1 MLYHLT
7 HTELSKYMR
16 RISIILIILIS
27 LPSCEQYKLRKQT
40 MSEYSDLFSKVQEL
54 EHTINTSNF
63 KTLAGEELIE
73 IYELGKEL
81 YYDFNP
87 LGLNPD
93 QITACEALKERVR
106 ILKGEIIAKAEAE
119 IADFKISPY
128 SMDDHL
134 LEKAQ
139 TYPVYLLKGE
149 KLQWRINAQK
159 PMTVKLCNADA
170 RTVIKTYT
178 GKTSVVDSLEIQN
191 TAIYFLEVIPGSAQY
206 IDLNIN
212 YKVKELARLRNAT
225 PIMTEQVDCSKGDF
239 GAVAV
244 PGVKMHNIFEEP
256 RKFTLRGQLKS
267 AFSGSSIAMVPII
280 IPAGTTDI
288 LYSMRMATSEQ
299 DRSSDGEFHDNM
311 TRTYK
316 QIKFMGLPLYEKSTS
331 NGILNTLL
339 DDNRPLRD
347 EDAYCNMY
355 VFRSQ
360 TEAKKFQDGKATA
373 GDLKYDL
380 DYSTVGTQSC
390 NGHIPSNGASKI
402 YLGFEN
408 VRVRYTNYLWVEA
421 IAVIPTTEYYT
432 TKYSIDQ

>member
-1 MLYHLT
+1 
-7 HTELSKYMR
+7 MR
-16 RISIILIILIS
+16 RLFIISVLL
-27 LPSCEQYKLRKQT
+27 LLVTSCEQYKLRKQT
-40 MSEYSDLFSKVQEL
+40 MAEYSALFTKVQDL
-54 EHTINTSNF
+54 EQMLNTSNLKSF
-63 KTLAGEELIE
+63 SGEELIA
-73 IYELGKEL
+73 IHDIGMEL

-87 LGLNPD
+87 LGLKPD
-93 QITACEALKERVR
+93 QIAACEVLKERVMS
-106 ILKGEIIAKAEAE
+106 LKNEIISKTEAE
-119 IADFKISPY
+119 VADFKISPY
-128 SMDDHL
+128 VMDDL
-134 LEKAQ
+134 LFEKTH

-149 KLQWRINAQK
+149 KLRWKINAQK

-178 GKTSVVDSLEIQN
+178 GKISVVDSLEIQN
-191 TAIYFLEVIPGSAQY
+191 TAIYFLEIIPGGTQY
-206 IDLNIN
+206 IGLDIN

-225 PIMTEQVDCSKGDF
+225 PIKTEQIDCSKGDF

-244 PGVKMHNIFEEP
+244 PGVKMQNIFEDP

-331 NGILNTLL
+331 DGLLNTLL

-360 TEAKKFQDGKATA
+360 TEAKKFQDGKASA

-380 DYSTVGTQSC
+380 DYSTIGTQSC
-390 NGHIPSNGASKI
+390 NGRIPSNGDSKI

-421 IAVIPTTEYYT
+421 VAVIPTTEYYT
-432 TKYSIDQ
+432 TKYSIEK

>member
-1 MLYHLT
+1 MQRLFI
-7 HTELSKYMR
+7 
-16 RISIILIILIS
+16 ISVLL
-27 LPSCEQYKLRKQT
+27 LLVTSCEQYKLRKQT
-40 MSEYSDLFSKVQEL
+40 MAEYSALFTKVQDL
-54 EHTINTSNF
+54 EQMLNTSNF
-63 KTLAGEELIE
+63 KSFSGEELIA
-73 IYELGKEL
+73 IHDIGMEL

-87 LGLNPD
+87 LGLKPD
-93 QITACEALKERVR
+93 QIAACEVLKERVMT
-106 ILKGEIIAKAEAE
+106 LKNEIISKTEAE
-119 IADFKISPY
+119 VADFKISPY
-128 SMDDHL
+128 FMDDLL
-134 LEKAQ
+134 LEKTQ

-149 KLQWRINAQK
+149 KLRWKINAQK

-178 GKTSVVDSLEIQN
+178 GKISVVDSLEIQN
-191 TAIYFLEVIPGSAQY
+191 TAIYFLEVIPGGTQY
-206 IDLNIN
+206 IGLDIN

-225 PIMTEQVDCSKGDF
+225 PIKTEQIDCSKGDF

-244 PGVKMHNIFEEP
+244 PGVKMQNIFEDP

-331 NGILNTLL
+331 NGLLNTLL

-360 TEAKKFQDGKATA
+360 TEAKKFQDGKASA

-380 DYSTVGTQSC
+380 DYSTIGTQSC
-390 NGHIPSNGASKI
+390 NGRIPSNGASKI

-421 IAVIPTTEYYT
+421 VAVIPTTEYYT
-432 TKYSIDQ
+432 TKYSIEK

>member
-1 MLYHLT
+1 
-7 HTELSKYMR
+7 MR
-16 RISIILIILIS
+16 RLLIISVL
-27 LPSCEQYKLRKQT
+27 LLLVTSCEQYKLRKQT
-40 MSEYSDLFSKVQEL
+40 MAEYSALFTKVQDL
-54 EHTINTSNF
+54 EQMLNTSNF
-63 KTLAGEELIE
+63 KSFSGEELIA
-73 IYELGKEL
+73 IHDIGMEL

-87 LGLNPD
+87 LGLKPD
-93 QITACEALKERVR
+93 QIAACEVLKERVMT
-106 ILKGEIIAKAEAE
+106 LKNEIISKTEAE
-119 IADFKISPY
+119 VADFKISPY
-128 SMDDHL
+128 VMDDL
-134 LEKAQ
+134 LFEKTQ

-149 KLQWRINAQK
+149 KLRWKINAQK

-178 GKTSVVDSLEIQN
+178 GKISVVDSLEIQN
-191 TAIYFLEVIPGSAQY
+191 TAIYFLEIIPGGTQY
-206 IDLNIN
+206 IGLDIN

-225 PIMTEQVDCSKGDF
+225 PIKTEQIDCSKGDF

-244 PGVKMHNIFEEP
+244 PGVKMQNIFEDP

-331 NGILNTLL
+331 NGLLNTLL

-360 TEAKKFQDGKATA
+360 TEAKKFQDGKASA

-380 DYSTVGTQSC
+380 DYSTIGTQSC
-390 NGHIPSNGASKI
+390 NGRIPLNGDSKI

-421 IAVIPTTEYYT
+421 VAVIPTTEYYT
-432 TKYSIDQ
+432 TKYSIEK

>member
-1 MLYHLT
+1 
-7 HTELSKYMR
+7 MR
-16 RISIILIILIS
+16 RLFIISVLL
-27 LPSCEQYKLRKQT
+27 LLVTSCEQYKLRKQT
-40 MSEYSDLFSKVQEL
+40 MAEYSALFTKVQDL
-54 EHTINTSNF
+54 EQMLNTSNF
-63 KTLAGEELIE
+63 KSFSGEELIA
-73 IYELGKEL
+73 IHDIGMEL

-87 LGLNPD
+87 LGLKPD
-93 QITACEALKERVR
+93 QIAACEALKERVMT
-106 ILKGEIIAKAEAE
+106 LKNEIISKTEAE

-149 KLQWRINAQK
+149 KLRWRINAQK

-191 TAIYFLEVIPGSAQY
+191 TAIYFLEVIPGGTQY
-206 IDLNIN
+206 IGLDIN
-212 YKVKELARLRNAT
+212 YKVKEFARLRNAT
-225 PIMTEQVDCSKGDF
+225 PIKTEQIDCSKGDF

-244 PGVKMHNIFEEP
+244 PGVKMQNIFEDP

-331 NGILNTLL
+331 NGLLNTLL

-360 TEAKKFQDGKATA
+360 TEAKKFQDGKASA

-380 DYSTVGTQSC
+380 DYSTIGTQSC
-390 NGHIPSNGASKI
+390 NGRIPSNGASKI

-421 IAVIPTTEYYT
+421 VAVIPTTEYYT
-432 TKYSIDQ
+432 TKYSIEK

>member
-1 MLYHLT
+1 
-7 HTELSKYMR
+7 MR
-16 RISIILIILIS
+16 RLFIISVLL
-27 LPSCEQYKLRKQT
+27 LLVTSCEQYKLRKQT
-40 MSEYSDLFSKVQEL
+40 MAEYSALFTKVQDL
-54 EHTINTSNF
+54 EQMLNTSNF
-63 KTLAGEELIE
+63 KSFSGEELIA
-73 IYELGKEL
+73 IHDIGMEL

-87 LGLNPD
+87 LGLKPD
-93 QITACEALKERVR
+93 QIAACEVLKERVMT
-106 ILKGEIIAKAEAE
+106 LKNEIISKTEAE
-119 IADFKISPY
+119 VADFKISPY
-128 SMDDHL
+128 VMDDLL
-134 LEKAQ
+134 LEKTQ
-139 TYPVYLLKGE
+139 TYPIYLLKGE
-149 KLQWRINAQK
+149 KLRWKINAQK

-170 RTVIKTYT
+170 RIVIKTYT
-178 GKTSVVDSLEIQN
+178 GKASVVDSLEIQN
-191 TAIYFLEVIPGSAQY
+191 SAIYFLEINPGGTQY

-212 YKVKELARLRNAT
+212 YKVKEITRLKNAT
-225 PIMTEQVDCSKGDF
+225 PIKTEQIDCSKGDF

-355 VFRSQ
+355 VFRNQ
-360 TEAKKFQDGKATA
+360 TEAKKFQDGKASA

-380 DYSTVGTQSC
+380 DFSTVGTQSC
-390 NGHIPSNGASKI
+390 NGRIPSNGASKI

-421 IAVIPTTEYYT
+421 VAIIPTTEYYT

>member
-1 MLYHLT
+1 
-7 HTELSKYMR
+7 MR
-16 RISIILIILIS
+16 RLFIISVLL
-27 LPSCEQYKLRKQT
+27 LLVTSCEQYKLRKQT
-40 MSEYSDLFSKVQEL
+40 MAEYSALFTKVQDL
-54 EHTINTSNF
+54 EQMLNTSNF
-63 KTLAGEELIE
+63 KSFSGEELIA
-73 IYELGKEL
+73 IHDIGMEL

-87 LGLNPD
+87 LGLKPD
-93 QITACEALKERVR
+93 QIAACEVLKERVMT
-106 ILKGEIIAKAEAE
+106 LKNEIISKTEAE
-119 IADFKISPY
+119 VADFKISPY
-128 SMDDHL
+128 VMDDLL
-134 LEKAQ
+134 LEKTQ

-149 KLQWRINAQK
+149 KLRWKINAQK
-159 PMTVKLCNADA
+159 PMTVKLCNSDA

-178 GKTSVVDSLEIQN
+178 RKTSVVDSLEIQN

-225 PIMTEQVDCSKGDF
+225 PIKTEQVDCSKGDF

-331 NGILNTLL
+331 NGLLNTLL

-360 TEAKKFQDGKATA
+360 TEAKKFQDGKASA

-390 NGHIPSNGASKI
+390 NGRIPSNGASKI

-421 IAVIPTTEYYT
+421 VAVIPTTEYYT
-432 TKYSIDQ
+432 TKYSIEK

>member
-1 MLYHLT
+1 MKRLFILT
-7 HTELSKYMR
+7 Y
-16 RISIILIILIS
+16 ILLA
-27 LPSCEQYKLRKQT
+27 LTSCEQYKLRKQT
-40 MSEYSDLFSKVQEL
+40 MAEYSTIFSKVQEL
-54 EHTINTSNF
+54 ERTINSTDF
-63 KTLAGEELIE
+63 KTLSGNELIAIHE
-73 IYELGKEL
+73 VGGEL

-87 LGLNPD
+87 LGLKPD
-93 QITACEALKERVR
+93 QYAACEALKDRVN
-106 ILKGEIIAKAEAE
+106 ILKEEITEKTEAE

-128 SMDDHL
+128 VVEDVL
-134 LEKAQ
+134 FEKTQA
-139 TYPVYLLKGE
+139 YPIYLLKGE
-149 KLQWRINAQK
+149 KLRWEINSQK

-178 GKTSVVDSLEIQN
+178 GKTSVADSLEIQN

-225 PIMTEQVDCSKGDF
+225 PIKTEQVDCSKGDF

-331 NGILNTLL
+331 NGLLNTLL

-355 VFRSQ
+355 VFRKQ
-360 TEAKKFQDGKATA
+360 TEAKKFQDGKASA

-380 DYSTVGTQSC
+380 DFSTVGTQSC
-390 NGHIPSNGASKI
+390 NGRIPSNGASKI

-421 IAVIPTTEYYT
+421 VAIIPTTEYYT

>member
-1 MLYHLT
+1 
-7 HTELSKYMR
+7 MR
-16 RISIILIILIS
+16 RLFIISVLL
-27 LPSCEQYKLRKQT
+27 LLVTSCEQYKLRKQT

-87 LGLNPD
+87 LGLKPD

-191 TAIYFLEVIPGSAQY
+191 TAIYFLEVISGSAQY

-212 YKVKELARLRNAT
+212 YKVKELTRLRNAT
-225 PIMTEQVDCSKGDF
+225 PIKTEQVDCSKGDF

-331 NGILNTLL
+331 NGLLNTLL

>member
-1 MLYHLT
+1 
-7 HTELSKYMR
+7 MR
-16 RISIILIILIS
+16 RLFIISVLL
-27 LPSCEQYKLRKQT
+27 LVATSCEQYKLRKQT
-40 MSEYSDLFSKVQEL
+40 MAEYSALFSKVQEL

-87 LGLNPD
+87 LGLKPD

-106 ILKGEIIAKAEAE
+106 ILKREIIAKAEAE

-128 SMDDHL
+128 SMNDHL

-149 KLQWRINAQK
+149 KLRWRINAQK
-159 PMTVKLCNADA
+159 PMTVKLCNADS
-170 RTVIKTYT
+170 RTVIKNYT

-225 PIMTEQVDCSKGDF
+225 PIKTEQVDCSKGDF

-280 IPAGTTDI
+280 TPAGTTDI

-331 NGILNTLL
+331 NGLLNTLL

-421 IAVIPTTEYYT
+421 VAIIPTTEYYT

>member
-1 MLYHLT
+1 
-7 HTELSKYMR
+7 MR
-16 RISIILIILIS
+16 RLFIISVLL
-27 LPSCEQYKLRKQT
+27 LLVTSCEQYKLRKQT
-40 MSEYSDLFSKVQEL
+40 MAEYSALFTKVQDL
-54 EHTINTSNF
+54 EQMLNTSNF
-63 KTLAGEELIE
+63 KSFSGEELIA
-73 IYELGKEL
+73 IHDIGMEL

-87 LGLNPD
+87 LGLKPD
-93 QITACEALKERVR
+93 QIAACEVLKERVMT
-106 ILKGEIIAKAEAE
+106 LKNEIISKTEAE

-149 KLQWRINAQK
+149 KLRWRINAQK
-159 PMTVKLCNADA
+159 SMTVKLCNADA

-225 PIMTEQVDCSKGDF
+225 PIKTEQIDCSKGDF

-244 PGVKMHNIFEEP
+244 PGVKMQNIFEDP

-331 NGILNTLL
+331 NGLLNTLL

-360 TEAKKFQDGKATA
+360 TEAKKFQDGKASA

-380 DYSTVGTQSC
+380 DYSTIGTQSC
-390 NGHIPSNGASKI
+390 NGRIPSNGASKI

-421 IAVIPTTEYYT
+421 VAVIPTTEYYT
-432 TKYSIDQ
+432 TKYSIEK

>member
-1 MLYHLT
+1 
-7 HTELSKYMR
+7 MR
-16 RISIILIILIS
+16 RLFIISVLL
-27 LPSCEQYKLRKQT
+27 LLVTSCEQYKLRKQT
-40 MSEYSDLFSKVQEL
+40 MAEYSALFTKVQDL
-54 EHTINTSNF
+54 EQMLNTSNF
-63 KTLAGEELIE
+63 KSFSGEELIA
-73 IYELGKEL
+73 IHDIGMEL

-87 LGLNPD
+87 LGLKPD
-93 QITACEALKERVR
+93 QIAACEVLKERVMT
-106 ILKGEIIAKAEAE
+106 LKNEIISKTEAE
-119 IADFKISPY
+119 VADFKISPY
-128 SMDDHL
+128 VMDDLL
-134 LEKAQ
+134 LEKTQ

-149 KLQWRINAQK
+149 KLRWKINAQK

-178 GKTSVVDSLEIQN
+178 GKISVVDSLEIQN
-191 TAIYFLEVIPGSAQY
+191 TAIYFLEVIPGGTQY
-206 IDLNIN
+206 IGLDIN

-225 PIMTEQVDCSKGDF
+225 PIKTEQIDCSKGDF

-244 PGVKMHNIFEEP
+244 PGVKMQNIFEDP

-331 NGILNTLL
+331 NGLLNTLL

-360 TEAKKFQDGKATA
+360 TEAKKFQDGKASA

-380 DYSTVGTQSC
+380 DYSTIGTQSC
-390 NGHIPSNGASKI
+390 NGRIPSNGASKI

-421 IAVIPTTEYYT
+421 VAVIPTTEYYT
-432 TKYSIDQ
+432 TKYSIEK

>member
-1 MLYHLT
+1 MKRLFLFSVIFLAVT
-7 HTELSKYMR
+7 A
-16 RISIILIILIS
+16 
-27 LPSCEQYKLRKQT
+27 CNQYRLRKQT
-40 MSEYSDLFSKVQEL
+40 MSEYTTIFDKVQEL
-54 EHTINTSNF
+54 ERTIVATDF
-63 KTLAGEELIE
+63 KTLSGEDLNA
-73 IYELGKEL
+73 IYEIGGEL

-87 LGLNPD
+87 LGLKPD
-93 QITACEALKERVR
+93 QLAACEALKVRVKE
-106 ILKGEIIAKAEAE
+106 LKLEIMEKSEAE
-119 IADFKISPY
+119 IIDFKISPY
-128 SMDDHL
+128 LMEDAL
-134 LEKAQ
+134 LEKPQ
-139 TYPVYLLKGE
+139 SYPVYLLKGE
-149 KLQWRINAQK
+149 KLRWKINAQK
-159 PMTVKLCNADA
+159 PMTVKLCNADS

-178 GKTSVVDSLEIQN
+178 GKTVIADSLEIQN
-191 TAIYFLEVIPGSAQY
+191 TAIYFLEIIPGGTQY
-206 IDLNIN
+206 VDLDIN
-212 YKVKELARLRNAT
+212 YKVKEFARLRNAI
-225 PIMTEQVDCSKGDF
+225 PIKAEQVDCSKGDF

-244 PGVKMHNIFEEP
+244 SGVKMQNVFEEP

-299 DRSSDGEFHDNM
+299 DRSSDGEFNDNM

-331 NGILNTLL
+331 NGLLNTLL

-360 TEAKKFQDGKATA
+360 TEAKKFQDGKASA

-380 DYSTVGTQSC
+380 DYSTIGTQSC
-390 NGHIPSNGASKI
+390 NGRIPSNGASKI

-421 IAVIPTTEYYT
+421 VAVIPTTEYYT
-432 TKYSIDQ
+432 TKYSIEK

>member
-1 MLYHLT
+1 
-7 HTELSKYMR
+7 MR
-16 RISIILIILIS
+16 RLFIISVLL
-27 LPSCEQYKLRKQT
+27 LLVTSCEQYKLRKQT
-40 MSEYSDLFSKVQEL
+40 MAEYSALFTKVQDL
-54 EHTINTSNF
+54 EQMLNTSNF
-63 KTLAGEELIE
+63 KSFSGEELIA
-73 IYELGKEL
+73 IHDIGMEL

-87 LGLNPD
+87 LGLKPD
-93 QITACEALKERVR
+93 QIAACEGLKERVMT
-106 ILKGEIIAKAEAE
+106 LKNEIISKTEAE
-119 IADFKISPY
+119 VADFKISPY
-128 SMDDHL
+128 VMDDLL
-134 LEKAQ
+134 LEKTQ

-149 KLQWRINAQK
+149 KLRWKINAQK

-178 GKTSVVDSLEIQN
+178 GKISVVDSLEIQN
-191 TAIYFLEVIPGSAQY
+191 TAIYFLEVIPGGTQY
-206 IDLNIN
+206 IGLDIN

-225 PIMTEQVDCSKGDF
+225 PIKTEQIDCSKGDF

-244 PGVKMHNIFEEP
+244 PGVKMQNIFEDP

-331 NGILNTLL
+331 NGLLNTLL

-360 TEAKKFQDGKATA
+360 TEAKKFQDGKASA

-380 DYSTVGTQSC
+380 DYSIIGTQSC
-390 NGHIPSNGASKI
+390 NGRIPSNGASKI

-421 IAVIPTTEYYT
+421 VAVIPTTEYYT
-432 TKYSIDQ
+432 TKYSIEK

>member
-1 MLYHLT
+1 
-7 HTELSKYMR
+7 MR
-16 RISIILIILIS
+16 RLFIISVLL
-27 LPSCEQYKLRKQT
+27 LLVTSCEQYKLRKQT
-40 MSEYSDLFSKVQEL
+40 MAEYSALFTKVQDL
-54 EHTINTSNF
+54 EQMLNTSNF
-63 KTLAGEELIE
+63 KSFSGEELIA
-73 IYELGKEL
+73 IHDIGMEL

-87 LGLNPD
+87 LGLKPD
-93 QITACEALKERVR
+93 QIAACEVLKERVMT
-106 ILKGEIIAKAEAE
+106 LKNEIISKTEAE
-119 IADFKISPY
+119 VADFKISPY
-128 SMDDHL
+128 VMDDL
-134 LEKAQ
+134 LFEKTQ

-149 KLQWRINAQK
+149 KLRWKINAQK

-178 GKTSVVDSLEIQN
+178 GKISVVDSLEIQN
-191 TAIYFLEVIPGSAQY
+191 TAIYFLEIIPGGTQY
-206 IDLNIN
+206 IGLDIN

-225 PIMTEQVDCSKGDF
+225 PIKTEQIDCSKGDF

-244 PGVKMHNIFEEP
+244 PGVKMQNIFEDP

-331 NGILNTLL
+331 DGLLNTLL

-347 EDAYCNMY
+347 EDAYCNLY

-360 TEAKKFQDGKATA
+360 TEAKKFQDGKASA

-380 DYSTVGTQSC
+380 DYSTIGTQSC
-390 NGHIPSNGASKI
+390 NGRIPSNGDSKI

-421 IAVIPTTEYYT
+421 VAVIPTTEYYT
-432 TKYSIDQ
+432 TKYSIEK